1 MSGPVRRNDRSK
13 QKPRY
18 LKIRVPPVGRAAFKL
33 YISFSDIV
41 LPVRKQNIYK
51 KGKRRH
57 GLARSAALTETGER
71 RTLSR
76 ITVRSPETRV
86 VLSERGKHG
95 FPSRFAPC
103 DRRCGIRRGGREH
116 RAERCNEKRMEPA
129 AIRTV
134 ASEMKKHGVP
144 FSILCDR
151 PNRHIDRERRERR
164 AEWYD
169 EKRVGSEPN
178 RPCIPDAAS
187 CPQESG
193 TGMTA

>member
-1 MSGPVRRNDRSK
+1 MVTFLQNLHRWHWMSGPVRRNGRSRT
-13 QKPRY
+13 RY

-33 YISFSDIV
+33 YISFFVSTYSARRRIAG
-41 LPVRKQNIYK
+41 K
-51 KGKRRH
+51 KGKSRH
-57 GLARSAALTETGER
+57 GLALPAALTETGER
-71 RTLSR
+71 RALSR

-86 VLSERGKHG
+86 VLLEQG
-95 FPSRFAPC
+95 
-103 DRRCGIRRGGREH
+103 
-116 RAERCNEKRMEPA
+116 
-129 AIRTV
+129 
-134 ASEMKKHGVP
+134 KHGVP

-187 CPQESG
+187 CPQKSG
-193 TGMTA
+193 TGVTA